1 MVLSD
6 ERQAHAGDDPCDDW
20 SNDVHNLPTTTRNRS
35 NDDREI
41 NDRSDRSESKPDGSV
56 VSYDILR
63 VLRGR

>member
-6 ERQAHAGDDPCDDW
+6 ERDAHTDDDPCDDW
-20 SNDVHNLPTTTRNRS
+20 SNYVHNLPTTRKRID
-35 NDDREI
+35 DDRKD
-41 NDRSDRSESKPDGSV
+41 NDGHHRQKPKHDGSV

>member
-20 SNDVHNLPTTTRNRS
+20 SNDVHNLPTTTRKRS
-35 NDDREI
+35 NDDRKD
-41 NDRSDRSESKPDGSV
+41 NDGHHRSQPEHDGSV

>member
-20 SNDVHNLPTTTRNRS
+20 SSNVHNLPTTTRKRS
-35 NDDREI
+35 NDDRKI
-41 NDRSDRSESKPDGSV
+41 NDGSDRSESQPDGSV

>member
-20 SNDVHNLPTTTRNRS
+20 SNDVHNIPTTTRKRS
-35 NDDREI
+35 NDDRK
-41 NDRSDRSESKPDGSV
+41 NDDRSDRPESKHDGSV